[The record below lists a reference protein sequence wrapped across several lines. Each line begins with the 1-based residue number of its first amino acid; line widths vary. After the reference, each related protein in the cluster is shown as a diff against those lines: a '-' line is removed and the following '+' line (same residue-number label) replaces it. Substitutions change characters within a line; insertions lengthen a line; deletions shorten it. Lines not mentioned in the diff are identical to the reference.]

1 MAWQLYEAGFG
12 YDFIGGFLFFDRL
25 GSIMSIA
32 QDKFD
37 YSISPTAANRKELL
51 VKKSRDG
58 ITAKISDDYFYLSQ
72 IEPRD
77 FRQSFGV
84 EIKKWLPIVAD
95 IISPSSYEKAKIIL
109 DYVWPVKSRDEV
121 FVKLA
126 SLESPPFD
134 CIEKESGFGKLMQN
148 ANFVFKSGATWVEC
162 GFFGRAFNVPTPSRQ
177 SLDFFN
183 TTKQNELN
191 AKSLF
196 QKKTIAGVEY
206 SWAVGL
212 KISVIEETPPVPTRE
227 NDFSF
232 ERIARLMQI
241 AENFHEYVKR
251 LFKK

>member
-95 IISPSSYEKAKIIL
+95 II
-109 DYVWPVKSRDEV
+109 
-121 FVKLA
+121 
-126 SLESPPFD
+126 
-134 CIEKESGFGKLMQN
+134 
-148 ANFVFKSGATWVEC
+148 
-162 GFFGRAFNVPTPSRQ
+162 
-177 SLDFFN
+177 
-183 TTKQNELN
+183 TTKRS
-191 AKSLF
+191 SLSC
-196 QKKTIAGVEY
+196 IA
-206 SWAVGL
+206 S
-212 KISVIEETPPVPTRE
+212 
-227 NDFSF
+227 
-232 ERIARLMQI
+232 
-241 AENFHEYVKR
+241 
-251 LFKK
+251 FKKARPKSVLTDLS